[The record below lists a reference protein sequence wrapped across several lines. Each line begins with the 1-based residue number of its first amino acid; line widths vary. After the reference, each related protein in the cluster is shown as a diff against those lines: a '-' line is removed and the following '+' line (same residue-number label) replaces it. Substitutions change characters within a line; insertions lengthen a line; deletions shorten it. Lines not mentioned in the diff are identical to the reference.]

1 MEYSSAASM
10 QSNPTLV
17 SDVDHLIASDAG
29 NLTLVSDADPI
40 ASDAST
46 HTLVSDVDHL
56 IASDAGNLTLVSDA
70 DPIASDAS
78 THPSVSDEDHLT
90 ASGIGDLGVTD
101 VSTKKQAPPSK
112 KKRPDAAQ
120 VHQTDT
126 GRFPKERDEQ
136 QAPWANKPTQSRQHR
151 AEKYQTVFLNAEG
164 GRARPPQ
171 LVRHGTGRHYPHRS
185 SKQLTHRRRK
195 RGRADTGAH
204 PPVLRPLLLTIY
216 SHCVIAEYS
225 PAHSCSK
232 FVKCESVK
240 CATSCEIVHRAASA
254 DCTDLFDITCT
265 GNRLQGGN
273 PTSLR
278 TPAVSR
284 KTVKC
289 DPWCVLW
296 SKTPTSV
303 LVKST
308 VATSVIGRCSNT
320 GHESTGAPRSLV
332 HRMLD
337 EDFEQLLRDYLRSGR
352 RCAEYRRLISEL
364 SAERRRRLDRERR
377 RDEREVIRV
386 IREVEHAQR
395 RRRPARRQAGVRR
408 ERRREPAPNNSP
420 VSSPDRPQQRAHRA
434 DWAARAARLWR
445 PLSPEL
451 MPWDPQGDYDPQVQ
465 MQNAREGHQRL
476 APRAG
481 LEAEP
486 PAQNAAE
493 DAEIPPPRQE
503 DPLHRIVE
511 ELGIGPAAPE
521 AVQIHIDENEV
532 QQQENEGVDWQQL
545 AFAELDRLDQLA
557 PEPRGGAEALRVA
570 DDEDIYGEAAEPRHQ
585 ELLAALEQM

>member
-1 MEYSSAASM
+1 MAFEA
-10 QSNPTLV
+10 
-17 SDVDHLIASDAG
+17 DHLIASDAG
-29 NLTLVSDADPI
+29 NLTLI
-40 ASDAST
+40 
-46 HTLVSDVDHL
+46 
-56 IASDAGNLTLVSDA
+56 SDA

-78 THPSVSDEDHLT
+78 THPSVSDVDHLT

-112 KKRPDAAQ
+112 KRRPDAAQ

-195 RGRADTGAH
+195 RGRADTGAR

-278 TPAVSR
+278 TPA
-284 KTVKC
+284 
-289 DPWCVLW
+289 
-296 SKTPTSV
+296 
-303 LVKST
+303 
-308 VATSVIGRCSNT
+308 
-320 GHESTGAPRSLV
+320 
-332 HRMLD
+332 
-337 EDFEQLLRDYLRSGR
+337 LLRDYLRSGR